1 MNLLGTALGPLF
13 DARGIGREPESGAIA
28 LYGPAPFASVTPG
41 EFAEAALQ
49 FIDLAASFS
58 ARLAAMAGAE

>member
-28 LYGPAPFASVTPG
+28 LYGPAPFASVTQT
-41 EFAEAALQ
+41 ALQ
-49 FIDLAASFS
+49 FTDPAASFS

>member
-28 LYGPAPFASVTPG
+28 LYGPAPFASVTQT
-41 EFAEAALQ
+41 ALQ
-49 FIDLAASFS
+49 FIDLAAHS
-58 ARLAAMAGAE
+58 APGRHGRHRVSGV